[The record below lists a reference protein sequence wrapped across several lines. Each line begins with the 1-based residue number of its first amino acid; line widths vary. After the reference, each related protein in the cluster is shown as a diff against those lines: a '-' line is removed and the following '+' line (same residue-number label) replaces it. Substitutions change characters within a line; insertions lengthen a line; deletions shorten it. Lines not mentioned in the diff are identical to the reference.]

1 LGSFIVDTFQKEV
14 QCTLCP
20 ETFEPLIEPE
30 EDKSAYSIYCSKC
43 TNCINVS
50 RANPVRVAF
59 REVLGLRKEALAL
72 AFQSVLAPCHCEGQF
87 NHDSGKRC
95 PGCIYKIEREVRKT
109 GTDME
114 VSFRCPWNIT
124 ELKKYEAKFFEYI
137 FQKVESKEDSLKQ
150 LIGKFE
156 AEEIDAETYIEELDS
171 LRFRESAQVSVIQA
185 WAMILGPEM
194 AFRAAE
200 EHDLVE
206 RYGSRILVSI
216 ADALEISA
224 GKAVLIT
231 LADEMKNWDGEVEQ
245 ELNTFIAKIGGGF

>member
-1 LGSFIVDTFQKEV
+1 MVDTFQKEV

-20 ETFEPLIEPE
+20 DTFEPVIEPKE
-30 EDKSAYSIYCSKC
+30 EENSYLIYCSSC
-43 TNCINVS
+43 VEYLSVGRT
-50 RANPVRVAF
+50 NPVRIAF
-59 REVLGLRKEALAL
+59 REVLGLKGEALAL
-72 AFQSVLAPCHCEGQF
+72 AFQSVLAPCKCGGEF
-87 NHDSGKRC
+87 THDSGQRC
-95 PGCIYKIEREVRKT
+95 SKCLYKIERETRKS
-109 GTDME
+109 GIAAE
-114 VSFRCPWNIT
+114 PEFCCPWNLD
-124 ELKKYEAKFFEYI
+124 ELKKSEGKLFEYI

-150 LIGKFE
+150 LIEKYE
-156 AEEIDAETYIEELDS
+156 AGEIDAETYIEDLDS
-171 LRFRESAQVSVIQA
+171 LRFRESSQVSVIQA

-206 RYGSRILVSI
+206 RYGTRILVSI

-231 LADEMKNWDGEVEQ
+231 LTDEKKNWDGHVEQ

>member
-1 LGSFIVDTFQKEV
+1 MVDTFQKEV

-20 ETFEPLIEPE
+20 DTFEPVIEPKE
-30 EDKSAYSIYCSKC
+30 EENSYLIYCSSC
-43 TNCINVS
+43 VEYLSVGRT
-50 RANPVRVAF
+50 NPVRIAF
-59 REVLGLRKEALAL
+59 REVLGLKGEALAL
-72 AFQSVLAPCHCEGQF
+72 AFQSVLAPCKCGGEF
-87 NHDSGKRC
+87 THDSGQRC
-95 PGCIYKIEREVRKT
+95 SKCLYKIERETRKS
-109 GTDME
+109 GIAAE
-114 VSFRCPWNIT
+114 PEFCCPWNLD
-124 ELKKYEAKFFEYI
+124 ELKKSEGKLFEYI

-150 LIGKFE
+150 LIEKYE
-156 AEEIDAETYIEELDS
+156 AGEIDAETYIENLDS
-171 LRFRESAQVSVIQA
+171 LRFRESSQVSVIQA

-206 RYGSRILVSI
+206 RYGTRILVSI

-231 LADEMKNWDGEVEQ
+231 LTDEKKNWDGHVEQ